1 MFRSLHLRLTLL
13 YSISVFILIL
23 LIGGCTYALLRY
35 YFQINTD
42 LALQYRMAKE
52 FTAQG
57 IPLPF
62 ELATAERNWV
72 RNQDRLL
79 PNLFIPPGWHNAN
92 PAAIARKNSLPEDA
106 YDGELAAIFT
116 ILLDTDGQ
124 LLPNTIANSPDLSP
138 DIDAVQAA
146 LANGVDWRT
155 VQLDDGTP
163 VRLLTYH
170 ITSDDQSTFIQAGRS
185 LSDQEHILTQLLA
198 GLLALG
204 VLSAILI
211 GANSWWLAGRSILPA
226 QRAWEK
232 QQSFIANASHEL
244 RTPLTLIRASAEVA
258 LRKTPTEDSRHEL
271 LGDILGECDQVSR
284 LIKDLL
290 TLSRLDAGSLTL
302 ARESVIPSELFE
314 EVCRQFKRLAEG
326 RGVNLEIGQARGVAW
341 GDTPHLRQVMLILLD
356 NALRYTPSGGTIC
369 LEAYP
374 QGDQI
379 LVTVTDT
386 GSGIDPEHLPH
397 IFDRFYM
404 ADKSRSGEN
413 QGSGLGLS
421 IALAIMKAQ
430 NGSIKVESQV
440 GHGTRVILL
449 LPIKL

>member
-1 MFRSLHLRLTLL
+1 MFKNLHLRLTLL
-13 YSISVFILIL
+13 YSISVFVLVI
-23 LIGGCTYALLRY
+23 LIGGCTYALLGY
-35 YFQINTD
+35 YFQINVD

-79 PNLFIPPGWHNAN
+79 PKLFIPPGWRYAN
-92 PAAIARKNSLPEDA
+92 STAITRKNGLSEDA
-106 YDGELAAIFT
+106 YESELAAIFT
-116 ILLDTDGQ
+116 FWLDADGH
-124 LLPNTIANSPDLSP
+124 LLPNSNSDSPYLSP
-138 DIDAVQAA
+138 DINAVQAA
-146 LANGVDWRT
+146 LANGPDWRT
-155 VQLDDGTP
+155 VRLADGTP

-170 ITSDDQSTFIQAGRS
+170 ITFDNQSTFIQAGRS
-185 LSDQEHILTQLLA
+185 LSDQEQILAQLLT

-258 LRKTPTEDSRHEL
+258 LRKTSAEDSRHEL
-271 LGDILGECDQVSR
+271 LTDILGECDQVSR

-290 TLSRLDAGSLTL
+290 MLSRLDTGTLKL
-302 ARESVIPSELFE
+302 ARERVLPAELFR
-314 EVCRQFKRLAEG
+314 EVGRQFTRLSEG
-326 RGVNLEIGQARGVAW
+326 RGVNLEIGQARGTAW
-341 GDTPHLRQVMLILLD
+341 GDEARLRQVLFILLD
-356 NALRYTPSGGTIC
+356 NALRYTPSGGTIR

-374 QGDQI
+374 QEEQI
-379 LVTVTDT
+379 LLTVTDT
-386 GSGIDPEHLPH
+386 GSGIAPEHLSH
-397 IFDRFYM
+397 VFDRFYM
-404 ADKSRSGEN
+404 ADNSRSGDN

-421 IALAIMKAQ
+421 IAWAIMKAQ

-440 GHGTRVILL
+440 GHGTRVTLL
-449 LPIKL
+449 LPKS

>member
-1 MFRSLHLRLTLL
+1 MFKRLHLRLTLL
-13 YSISVFILIL
+13 YSISVFILVG
-23 LIGGCTYALLRY
+23 LIGGCTYALLGY

-42 LALQYRMAKE
+42 LALQYRMSKE
-52 FTAQG
+52 YTAQG

-79 PNLFIPPGWHNAN
+79 PNLFIPPGWRNAN
-92 PAAIARKNSLPEDA
+92 PIAIARKNSLLEDT
-106 YDGELAAIFT
+106 YDAELAAIYT
-116 ILLDTDGQ
+116 IWLDGDGQ
-124 LLPNTIANSPDLSP
+124 LLPSSNPNSPYLSP
-138 DIDAVQAA
+138 DINAIQAA
-146 LANGVDWRT
+146 LATGLDWRT
-155 VQLDDGTP
+155 VRLADGTP

-170 ITSDDQSTFIQAGRS
+170 VTLENQSTFIQAGRS

-198 GLLALG
+198 GLLGLG

-211 GANSWWLAGRSILPA
+211 GANSWWLAGRSIIPA
-226 QRAWEK
+226 QRAWDK

-244 RTPLTLIRASAEVA
+244 RTPLTLIRASAEVV
-258 LRKTPTEDSRHEL
+258 LRKTSPEDNRHEL
-271 LGDILGECDQVSR
+271 LADILNECDQVSL

-290 TLSRLDAGSLTL
+290 ILSRLDTGRLTL
-302 ARESVIPSELFE
+302 TPERIIPAELFE
-314 EVCRQFKRLAEG
+314 EVCRQFKRLAEV
-326 RGVNLEIGQARGVAW
+326 RGINLEIGQTRGAAW
-341 GDTPHLRQVMLILLD
+341 GDNLRLRQVMLILLD
-356 NALRYTPSGGTIC
+356 NALRYTPFGGTIC

-379 LVTVTDT
+379 LFTVTDT
-386 GSGIDPEHLPH
+386 GSGIAPEHLPH

-404 ADKSRSGEN
+404 ADISRSGEN

-421 IALAIMKAQ
+421 IAWAIMKAQ

-440 GHGTRVILL
+440 GNGTRVIFW
-449 LPIKL
+449 LPKS